1 MIGDHHF
8 IKVFKVQVQFFV
20 FEKQSSQSINHVK
33 EKPRLMLLHIKDLSY
48 REKFAGSRSVAP
60 KHRQFF
66 FDIDSY
72 LSAEKCNSVFEV
84 SSRLN
89 FVQDGYFFRPT

>member
-20 FEKQSSQSINHVK
+20 FEKRSSQSINHVK

-66 FDIDSY
+66 LTLTLICLLKSATVY
-72 LSAEKCNSVFEV
+72 LKFP
-84 SSRLN
+84 
-89 FVQDGYFFRPT
+89 QD